1 MRRSDREVTEFN
13 DIVSIIKKCDVC
25 RLALIDENYPYIIP
39 LNFGMNITEDNVLE
53 LYFHGA
59 TEGKKLDLISKDNR
73 ASFEMD
79 CEHNL
84 VSDIERRSCTMEY
97 QSVIGKGHIEMIPE
111 NEKYNA
117 LCILMK
123 HYHMENFSFN
133 KDVIPRTTVF
143 KLIVEHMT
151 GKIRL
156 KRNDKH

>member
-1 MRRSDREVTEFN
+1 
-13 DIVSIIKKCDVC
+13 
-25 RLALIDENYPYIIP
+25 
-39 LNFGMNITEDNVLE
+39 MNITEENVLE

-59 TEGKKLDLISKDNR
+59 TEGTKLDLIAKDNR
-73 ASFEMD
+73 AGFEMD

-84 VSDIERRSCTMEY
+84 VSDIERGSCTMEY
-97 QSVIGKGHIEMIPE
+97 QSVIGRGHIELIPE
-111 NEKYNA
+111 NEKYDA

-123 HYHMENFSFN
+123 HYHMENFPFN

-156 KRNDKH
+156 KRNDKR